1 MDNEYLISYTE
12 ITEKSFDEYIKK
24 YPQIN
29 EITCLMPKDNEPV
42 EELLREN
49 GFRYTGKR
57 TIEGEVRL
65 VYKWFRDL
73 EKYEDMGA
81 FFDRRADDYK
91 LHMRDGNDYYDTE
104 FVSLVKDVP
113 VTDERLMVLD
123 LGCGTGVELKYI
135 FDKAPNARIVCVDVS
150 DKMLDILREAYSEYA
165 NNLDIMCESYLEIE
179 FGEGKYDFIVAC
191 STLHHLLAEDKL
203 TLYQKLNR
211 ALKAG
216 GYLLIQDYI
225 ASTEEDELSQR
236 EQYLNLIENDD
247 IDRNRIYHIDIP
259 LTLEHEVELLE
270 KAGFASVTTERM
282 GENGVIIIAGIQSRP
297 AR

>member
-1 MDNEYLISYTE
+1 MQNEHLISYTE
-12 ITEKSFDEYIKK
+12 ITERSFNEYIEKHPK
-24 YPQIN
+24 LN
-29 EITCLMPKDNEPV
+29 EITCLVPRYNESV
-42 EELLREN
+42 EGLLREN

-73 EKYEDMGA
+73 EKYEDMGG
-81 FFDRRADDYK
+81 FFDRRADDYE
-91 LHMRDGNDYYDTE
+91 LHMRDGNDFYETE
-104 FVSLVKDVP
+104 FISLVKDVP

-123 LGCGTGVELKYI
+123 LGCGTGVELRYI
-135 FDKAPNARIVCVDVS
+135 FDKAPNARIVCIDTS
-150 DKMLDILREAYSEYA
+150 KKMLDILYEAYSEYV
-165 NNLDIMCESYLEIE
+165 NNLNIMCESYLDME
-179 FGEGKYDFIVAC
+179 FGEGKYDFIIAC

-203 TLYQKLNR
+203 ELYRKIKR

-236 EQYLNLIENDD
+236 EQYLNLIANGD

-259 LTLEHEVELLE
+259 LTVAHEEEIL
-270 KAGFASVTTERM
+270 KTAGFELVKSERT
-282 GENGVIIIAGIQSRP
+282 GENYVNIVAKLQGSP
-297 AR
+297 AI